1 WGRPPEPPPPPSSGT
16 LLSWR
21 EMNRRADAA
30 SDLTGSEA
38 VRGRGRGGEADRG
51 SGRSQPGWRAAWLF
65 LYLFGLA
72 AMTTALPIVFALH
85 ASTLVPLLL
94 FPAGGLVALGG
105 AILARLERSDPG

>member
-1 WGRPPEPPPPPSSGT
+1 MASPEDPSRQPHGRWGRPPEPPPPPSSGT

-30 SDLTGSEA
+30 SDLTESEA

-51 SGRSQPGWRAAWLF
+51 SGRSPQPGCRLAWLF

-72 AMTTALPIVFALH
+72 AMTNTPPISLK
-85 ASTLVPLLL
+85 S
-94 FPAGGLVALGG
+94 G
-105 AILARLERSDPG
+105 S